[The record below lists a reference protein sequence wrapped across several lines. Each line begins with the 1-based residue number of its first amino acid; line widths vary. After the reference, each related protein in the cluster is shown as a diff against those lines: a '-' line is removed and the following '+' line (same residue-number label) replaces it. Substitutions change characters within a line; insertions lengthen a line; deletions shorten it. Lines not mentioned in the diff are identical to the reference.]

1 MTEDTPQRDFP
12 LREFFNGLRW
22 IVRTGVPWRLMPH
35 DLPPW
40 YVVYQQ
46 SQRWIKA
53 GVFEALVHDL
63 RAVLRIAEG
72 RKESPTA
79 AILDSRTLQSMPESG
94 GRAGYDGASW
104 RNQAE
109 LLLRVF
115 TDKYLTHFEAS
126 SRQDLIDCLNA
137 SWPEYNKRFAHP
149 FRWSWT
155 RRQLH
160 DWAAKMRPVS
170 ICTKTY
176 ATVH

>member
-1 MTEDTPQRDFP
+1 M
-12 LREFFNGLRW
+12 
-22 IVRTGVPWRLMPH
+22 
-35 DLPPW
+35 
-40 YVVYQQ
+40 
-46 SQRWIKA
+46 
-53 GVFEALVHDL
+53 
-63 RAVLRIAEG
+63 LRIAEG

-104 RNQAE
+104 LNQAE

-126 SRQDLIDCLNA
+126 SRQDLIDHLNA
-137 SWPEYNKRFAHP
+137 SWPEYNERFAHP

-160 DWAAKMRPVS
+160 DWAAKMQPVS

-176 ATVH
+176 ATAH